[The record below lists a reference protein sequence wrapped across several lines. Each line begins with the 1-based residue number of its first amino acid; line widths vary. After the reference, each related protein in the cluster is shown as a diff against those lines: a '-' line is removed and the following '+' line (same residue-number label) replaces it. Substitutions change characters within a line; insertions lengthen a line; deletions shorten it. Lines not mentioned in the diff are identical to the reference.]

1 MKKKIVLIIAL
12 LSIFMMGCT
21 KKLTESTFVEDGKNA
36 LESYDYSNAMKLL
49 SNALEE
55 NSDDEYARAMYMQ
68 AMRMLSVEEYKE
80 QTNYKKAI
88 EELEIITSIKNGSN
102 IIKDKASKDLREM
115 KTLYE
120 EQQADEAK
128 RKEDAKTSA
137 SKAAYQANQQII
149 KAEEEI
155 KKEEEKEEL
164 DNEQSNQNSTES
176 QTSNNETT
184 SNEATKQPQNNTP
197 IQNQDNSS
205 QVPVTQ

>member
-12 LSIFMMGCT
+12 LSILMMGCT
-21 KKLTESTFVEDGKNA
+21 KEFTESTFVEDGKKA

-55 NSDDEYARAMYMQ
+55 NSGDEYARAMYMQ

-88 EELEIITSIKNGSN
+88 EELETIASIKNGSSV
-102 IIKDKASKDLREM
+102 IKDKASKDLKEM
-115 KTLYE
+115 KSLYE
-120 EQQADEAK
+120 EQQAAEAK

-149 KAEEEI
+149 KAEEEA
-155 KKEEEKEEL
+155 KKEEEEEIEEEL
-164 DNEQSNQNSTES
+164 GNEQNNTEA
-176 QTSNNETT
+176 QTPNNEVTSNETT
-184 SNEATKQPQNNTP
+184 DQPQNNTP
-197 IQNQDNSS
+197 IQNQNNSS
-205 QVPVTQ
+205 QAPVTQ